1 MNNKNGFVITHR
13 DYVLRAWLN
22 STELVRDYQAYAQEI
37 GNEDKNLAQCF
48 AEYAETEAEHAAKFR
63 QLLLNYE
70 QKKM

>member
-13 DYVLRAWLN
+13 DYVLSAWLN

-48 AEYAETEAEHAAKFR
+48 AEYAET
-63 QLLLNYE
+63 
-70 QKKM
+70 